1 NPEGPQRAGG
11 RDPPPVPA
19 GPPLQ
24 VLGPWERHWDP
35 ESGRCFFYS
44 PESGTSSWKPPRR
57 HRDRVG
63 TGGQRGRRGR
73 GRCQPLTGGVCTPS
87 P

>member
-1 NPEGPQRAGG
+1 PLPKVSPPGPPTISRNPEEPQRDGG
-11 RDPPPVPA
+11 RAGPPVPT

-24 VLGPWERHWDP
+24 VLGSWERHRDP

-44 PESGTSSWKPPRR
+44 PESGTSSWKPPRL

-63 TGGQRGRRGR
+63 TGG
-73 GRCQPLTGGVCTPS
+73 
-87 P
+87 